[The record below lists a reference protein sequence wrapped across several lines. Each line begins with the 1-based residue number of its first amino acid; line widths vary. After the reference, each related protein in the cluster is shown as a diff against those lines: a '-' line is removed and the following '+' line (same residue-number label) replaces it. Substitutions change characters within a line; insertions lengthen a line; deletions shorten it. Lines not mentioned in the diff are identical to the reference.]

1 MIFRQ
6 GRIPDFIYKV
16 LPYFYL
22 CAGLVTIFL
31 ANNCM
36 AVFSGIS
43 LILAGIIVCTLR
55 YQHASSSGSRTS
67 SGSCLNRLQNEN
79 DID

>member
-6 GRIPDFIYKV
+6 GRIPDHIYKV
-16 LPYFYL
+16 LPYLYL
-22 CAGLVTIFL
+22 GAGLVTIIL
-31 ANNCM
+31 ANNGI

-43 LILAGIIVCTLR
+43 LILAGILVWTLR
-55 YQHASSSGSRTS
+55 YQHASSGSRTS

-79 DID
+79 DTD